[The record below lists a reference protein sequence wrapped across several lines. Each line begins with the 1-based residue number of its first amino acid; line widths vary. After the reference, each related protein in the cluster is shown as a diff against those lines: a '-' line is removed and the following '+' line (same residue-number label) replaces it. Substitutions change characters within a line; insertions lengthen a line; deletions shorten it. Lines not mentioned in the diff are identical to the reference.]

1 MKQKDH
7 KRSKPPSVRV
17 PRGDATVSPKA
28 APTDKDTMTS
38 LKADTVK
45 SINRNP
51 LVFVSNSQL
60 TCCSLLKEE
69 NKICNSPAF
78 LDVIASFAL

>member
-7 KRSKPPSVRV
+7 KRCKSPSVWV
-17 PRGDATVSPKA
+17 PRGDATMSPKA

-60 TCCSLLKEE
+60 TCCPLLKKG
-69 NKICNSPAF
+69 NKICNTPGF
-78 LDVIASFAL
+78 LDAIASFAL

>member
-1 MKQKDH
+1 MGPKG
-7 KRSKPPSVRV
+7 RCNGVSKSC
-17 PRGDATVSPKA
+17 
-28 APTDKDTMTS
+28 TDKDSMIS

-60 TCCSLLKEE
+60 TCCPLLKEG
-69 NKICNSPAF
+69 NKICSAPAF
-78 LDVIASFAL
+78 LDAIASFAL